1 MFSQMFQ
8 VHLDFCSERSI
19 VLFSTSEIKHGY
31 IVLLQIL
38 PLFYNL
44 KDWKWCF
51 VYINWC
57 KHFVYLEELESFNI
71 LINPI
76 AINVLYGY
84 VCRLTQSPVQ
94 CSLHDL
100 RKPGAFL
107 ALNPDSL
114 CDRPP
119 IFLPPEWV
127 VSFAAISWIIM
138 QCFFPST
145 PLPWWETLRDHPKEL
160 HKRLLEGRSMGQA

>member
-8 VHLDFCSERSI
+8 VHLVFCSERSI
-19 VLFSTSEIKHGY
+19 VMFSISEIKHGY

-44 KDWKWCF
+44 KDWKQCF

-71 LINPI
+71 LINPL
-76 AINVLYGY
+76 ATNVLYGY

-107 ALNPDSL
+107 ALYPDSL
-114 CDRPP
+114 CYRPP
-119 IFLPPEWV
+119 IFLPPAWV
-127 VSFAAISWIIM
+127 VSFAAISWIIV
-138 QCFFPST
+138 QCFSPST
-145 PLPWWETLRDHPKEL
+145 PLPLVRNVTWRPKRAAQETTR
-160 HKRLLEGRSMGQA
+160 G